1 MQGLRGEREREREW
15 NIQRSFP
22 WQPLPREIA
31 DPRAL
36 QNKRG
41 TDCRSHMA
49 PAILSGLIWLDLCV
63 INCAGKLVYTAAY
76 LIKRLYNNGRVYGDS
91 MKWPIKSSWR
101 QMNVL
106 SIGGEQERPRSM
118 WYPDEQGRFTGE
130 MVAVQIR
137 VSVQIANIR
146 HLTYSNGLIRLN

>member
-1 MQGLRGEREREREW
+1 MCKGCEEREREREW

-118 WYPDEQGRFTGE
+118 WYPDEQGDLRAKWWPSRF
-130 MVAVQIR
+130 
-137 VSVQIANIR
+137 VSLFKSQTSGTSLI
-146 HLTYSNGLIRLN
+146 LTV